1 MTTDCLK
8 GCLSKTPLVILLA
21 SKIKQQSHKNTG
33 AKKKRML
40 LQKELHSKL
49 EKKNLAHLA
58 DVRFVSTVKGAQ
70 NYSILLL
77 PKS

>member
-1 MTTDCLK
+1 M
-8 GCLSKTPLVILLA
+8 
-21 SKIKQQSHKNTG
+21 KIEQQSHENIG
-33 AKKKRML
+33 FKKENNAPPKRVTS
-40 LQKELHSKL
+40 QIG
-49 EKKNLAHLA
+49 KKNLARLA

>member
-1 MTTDCLK
+1 M
-8 GCLSKTPLVILLA
+8 KT
-21 SKIKQQSHKNTG
+21 KQQSHEKPG

-49 EKKNLAHLA
+49 EKNLAHLA